1 MTDFSETLINSKR
14 LSSEVED
21 AIKDLIHI
29 RKLEVAKL
37 NEAGELCLELMDF
50 CKTFD
55 FYALAE
61 NLKKGINCSQNQA
74 TANYQNLE
82 VLLNILK
89 EGKTDINILGLD
101 ASEKQLNQD
110 LDISLIIENLLNCFN
125 NRCLDHV
132 NNITKYCR
140 NVSNA
145 IRTFL
150 DQISREELVNIAQEC
165 AIRCSSISIVFAEAL
180 KLCEQFNANITFLI
194 SKLASG
200 ELSLF
205 SDNSSPMDATN
216 ETLGSALSTDDQQMA
231 DIDNVY
237 EKSSTG
243 ISIVKKLGHIS
254 KFNLTMLLMLLPAVI
269 VYLYCLVFYK
279 PMYISTSEF
288 SIRSSEPEQ
297 SLTLTPQSILSGN
310 SSTDLYIANAFIDSL
325 DLFNAVDRVLD
336 LKQHF
341 SGGDLFSGLS
351 KAPTINEIEEFWK
364 DIVSTDIDSE
374 SEIIRFSVR
383 SYNPEFSLKIQQEV
397 ISQLD
402 LLINRMNESAH
413 RDAIRLAES
422 EVEKAQF
429 KVESSAKDLKAFRN
443 NHIFISPDK
452 EAENISS
459 ILSGLEKQL
468 AEGRAELDQKLSYLK
483 SDSVEIR
490 TLRSKNEALDRQ
502 IKDFRSRIGGKDSDG
517 KTNSMLSDA
526 LEEYENLSLKHEFAK
541 KMLES
546 AMSSLET
553 ARQAALAKT
562 RYLVMVES
570 PSLPDESLWPKPLQ
584 SAFITLFL
592 TFFGVGIISL
602 VMSAIREHLGV

>member
-1 MTDFSETLINSKR
+1 MTDVSEKLISNKT
-14 LSSEVED
+14 LSSEVEE
-21 AIKDLIHI
+21 AIKALIQI
-29 RKLEVAKL
+29 RKLEIDKL
-37 NEAGELCLELMDF
+37 KEASGYCLEMLDF
-50 CKTFD
+50 CKNIE
-55 FYALAE
+55 FYKLAWSL
-61 NLKKGINCSQNQA
+61 NNGINVSINHA
-74 TANYQNLE
+74 TANLQSLENLFA
-82 VLLNILK
+82 VLVN
-89 EGKTDINILGLD
+89 EDNVSTDYVQFNENQTT
-101 ASEKQLNQD
+101 SE
-110 LDISLIIENLLNCFN
+110 IFANLLNCFN

-132 NNITKYCR
+132 NNITKNCR

-180 KLCEQFNANITFLI
+180 KLCEQFNANITSLI

-216 ETLGSALSTDDQQMA
+216 ETLGSASSTDDQQMA

-243 ISIVKKLGHIS
+243 ISIVKKGHIS

-517 KTNSMLSDA
+517 RTNSMLSDA